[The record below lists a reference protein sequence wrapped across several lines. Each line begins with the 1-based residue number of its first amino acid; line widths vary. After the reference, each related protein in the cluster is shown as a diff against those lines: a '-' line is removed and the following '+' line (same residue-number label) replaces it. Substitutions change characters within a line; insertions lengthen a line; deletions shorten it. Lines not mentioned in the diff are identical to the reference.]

1 MVHLSVK
8 IHKKLYRVTLKKQIL
23 LDLSK
28 EQSARIKW
36 LKSKLR
42 MMTVKNTFKAIMHT
56 TSADKR

>member
-42 MMTVKNTFKAIMHT
+42 MMTVKNTFKEIMQT
-56 TSADKR
+56 TSEDKR